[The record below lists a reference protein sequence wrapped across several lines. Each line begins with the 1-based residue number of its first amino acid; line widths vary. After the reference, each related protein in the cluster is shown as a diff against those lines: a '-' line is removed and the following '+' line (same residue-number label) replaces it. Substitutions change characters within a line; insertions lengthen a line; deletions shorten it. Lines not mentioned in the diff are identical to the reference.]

1 MGAGSPRQQKE
12 REWRLGEEAGTCLN
26 CRGESRERFL
36 RERDV
41 YLGEVCGLRLLKK
54 AETEDSEDGVNSSY
68 LLMPIQWFG

>member
-41 YLGEVCGLRLLKK
+41 
-54 AETEDSEDGVNSSY
+54 
-68 LLMPIQWFG
+68 